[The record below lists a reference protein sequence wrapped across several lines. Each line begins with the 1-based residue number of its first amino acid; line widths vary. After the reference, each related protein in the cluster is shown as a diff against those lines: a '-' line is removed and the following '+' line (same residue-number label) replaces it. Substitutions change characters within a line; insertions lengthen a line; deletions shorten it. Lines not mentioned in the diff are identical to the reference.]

1 MNMAIEIIPLGA
13 PQLGMT
19 RAEMLT
25 AFAQYGEAG
34 QGMMDTI
41 ITLLFAYVVAMY
53 IAGRQLTRLQYT
65 IANVMYLTIM
75 FFAIFALYRSGVDQA
90 VWLERAWGEKY
101 LLSNLMQAVPV
112 VKLSLFSIITLLSIW
127 FGSKIRHP
135 TSELPL

>member
-34 QGMMDTI
+34 QGIMDTV

-75 FFAIFALYRSGVDQA
+75 FSALFGLYRSGVDQA
-90 VWLERAWGEKY
+90 LWLERAWGEY
-101 LLSNLMQAVPV
+101 SLSNLVQAVPV
-112 VKLSLFSIITLLSIW
+112 VKLSLFSIVTLLSIW

-135 TSELPL
+135 TSELPQ

>member
-13 PQLGMT
+13 PQVGMT

-34 QGMMDTI
+34 QGIMDTV

-75 FFAIFALYRSGVDQA
+75 FSAIFGLYRSGVDQA
-90 VWLERAWGEKY
+90 LWMERAWGEY
-101 LLSNLMQAVPV
+101 SLSNLVQAVPV
-112 VKLSLFSIITLLSIW
+112 VKMSLFSIVTLLSIW

-135 TSELPL
+135 TSELPQ

>member
-13 PQLGMT
+13 PQVGMT

-34 QGMMDTI
+34 QGIMDTV

-75 FFAIFALYRSGVDQA
+75 FSAIFGLYRSGVDQA
-90 VWLERAWGEKY
+90 LWMERAWGEY
-101 LLSNLMQAVPV
+101 SLSNLVQVVPV
-112 VKLSLFSIITLLSIW
+112 VKLSLFSIVTLLSIW

-135 TSELPL
+135 TSELPQ